1 MYDRFGLLYIYGVL
15 NMLNA
20 VKGFVRDEDGATMIE
35 YALLA
40 ALVAVAAIAGLK
52 TLATSLQG
60 TFSKVSGD
68 LTAANG
74 G

>member
-1 MYDRFGLLYIYGVL
+1 MNNSIKNFL
-15 NMLNA
+15 N
-20 VKGFVRDEDGATMIE
+20 DEDGATMIE

-52 TLATSLQG
+52 ALATSMTA
-60 TFSKVSGD
+60 TFGKVSGD

>member
-1 MYDRFGLLYIYGVL
+1 
-15 NMLNA
+15 
-20 VKGFVRDEDGATMIE
+20 MIE

-52 TLATSLQG
+52 ALATSMTA
-60 TFSKVSGD
+60 TFGKVSGD